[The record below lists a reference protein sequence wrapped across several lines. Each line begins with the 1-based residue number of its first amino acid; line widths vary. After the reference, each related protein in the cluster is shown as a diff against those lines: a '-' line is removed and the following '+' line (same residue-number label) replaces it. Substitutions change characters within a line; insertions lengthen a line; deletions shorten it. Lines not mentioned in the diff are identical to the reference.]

1 MGTNVVNH
9 DKLTQ
14 SWAVPSQTAL
24 APRHIRRVLHAKDWG
39 DGPRHNRLSKEK
51 TGMDME
57 DPKKSAHYEVTS
69 TNRRRWFWLSPVSR
83 HTLRSTSRCG
93 FVDAVHRCFL
103 KFAYLVLS
111 VRIKSS
117 SNTTIVLYWL
127 ITRKDLLRSSV
138 HPPVCLWSSK
148 QRSKQTIRPRNKTR
162 TLSLYIYIVISIS
175 LAW

>member
-1 MGTNVVNH
+1 MGTNAVNH
-9 DKLTQ
+9 DELTQ

-103 KFAYLVLS
+103 NVFIRVSCS
-111 VRIKSS
+111 VS
-117 SNTTIVLYWL
+117 SN
-127 ITRKDLLRSSV
+127 
-138 HPPVCLWSSK
+138 
-148 QRSKQTIRPRNKTR
+148 
-162 TLSLYIYIVISIS
+162 
-175 LAW
+175 

>member
-83 HTLRSTSRCG
+83 HTLRSTSWCG
-93 FVDAVHRCFL
+93 FVDVVHRCFQNA
-103 KFAYLVLS
+103 FIRVCFLS
-111 VRIKSS
+111 FRIKSS
-117 SNTTIVLYWL
+117 SNTTIVLYRL
-127 ITRKDLLRSSV
+127 ITRKDLLRSFA
-138 HPPVCLWSSK
+138 H
-148 QRSKQTIRPRNKTR
+148 
-162 TLSLYIYIVISIS
+162 LSMIQQAKIQANNS
-175 LAW
+175 AQE